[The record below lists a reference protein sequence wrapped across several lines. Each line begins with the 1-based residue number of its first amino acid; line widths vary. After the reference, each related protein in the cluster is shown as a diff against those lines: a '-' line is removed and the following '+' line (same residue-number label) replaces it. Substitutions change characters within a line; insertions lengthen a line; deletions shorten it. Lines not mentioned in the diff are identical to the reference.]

1 MRGTAV
7 DEPVPHRID
16 VHAEF
21 PHQCENRGNR
31 RCAVKL
37 SLRLVL
43 GPTAIIA
50 DRERGVGLP
59 EPIDSAF
66 QKPLLVAGCPIRT
79 TATLSD
85 DDPRSMQR
93 MHRRS
98 RCAVA
103 TARARPDRRRAA
115 CHCDRVD
122 P

>member
-1 MRGTAV
+1 MCGTAV

-21 PHQCENRGNR
+21 PHQCENCGNR

-43 GPTAIIA
+43 GPTATIA

-66 QKPLLVAGCPIRT
+66 QKPLLVAGCQFVQGD
-79 TATLSD
+79 L
-85 DDPRSMQR
+85 Q
-93 MHRRS
+93 
-98 RCAVA
+98 
-103 TARARPDRRRAA
+103 RRRPAIDA
-115 CHCDRVD
+115 EDA
-122 P
+122 PSIS